1 MQVAELYRGRS
12 DFEVTTLVTELVESE
27 SVSFLPVLRYTPT
40 GLRKRELWERTW
52 ELQRGED
59 AGEKVGNTPVPPKY
73 TSADF
78 LDGAYWRLRGKL
90 DVPKERFI
98 SYPHA
103 ERDADPT
110 PVIAWAGWDHL
121 QQAQALA
128 GYYVRMKD
136 NEGWSPERLTPLL
149 AGLLELIP
157 WLKQW
162 HNAIDPQYG
171 VGMGDYFNDFLH
183 EEARALNL
191 TLDQIRAWTPP
202 ARKNSRSRRRA
213 GA

>member
-1 MQVAELYRGRS
+1 MAAVEVLGVGAVELPHG
-12 DFEVTTLVTELVESE
+12 
-27 SVSFLPVLRYTPT
+27 
-40 GLRKRELWERTW
+40 
-52 ELQRGED
+52 
-59 AGEKVGNTPVPPKY
+59 AGEIGLT
-73 TSADF
+73 
-78 LDGAYWRLRGKL
+78 LGKL

-110 PVIAWAGWDHL
+110 PLIAWAGWDDL

-128 GYYVRMKD
+128 GYYVQMKER
-136 NEGWSPERLTPLL
+136 EGWSPQRLTPLL

-171 VGMGDYFNDFLH
+171 VGLGDYFADFVQ
-183 EEARALNL
+183 EEVRALGL
-191 TLDQIRAWTPP
+191 TADQVRSWSHAPP
-202 ARKNSRSRRRA
+202 GSNRSA
-213 GA
+213 E